1 MDNIYVT
8 NKENKML
15 EIIKVEMEELTNNE
29 NYYGSKEQIETEKYI
44 IKFAFKDLGIEM
56 EYNECLEE
64 FYYRLV
70 KAYALQ
76 D

>member
-8 NKENKML
+8 KKQNTML
-15 EIIKVEMEELTNNE
+15 EIIKTEMELLANNE

-44 IKFAFKDLGIEM
+44 IRFAFKDLGIEM

-64 FYYRLV
+64 FYYRVL
-70 KAYALQ
+70 KAYVLQ